1 MRCPWPPLRLF
12 RQPPQTFL
20 APKASP
26 AQTEALE
33 DNPRL
38 QPDVFTGK
46 GCRSH
51 L

>member
-1 MRCPWPPLRLF
+1 MF
-12 RQPPQTFL
+12 F

-26 AQTEALE
+26 VQAEAPE

-38 QPDVFTGK
+38 QHDVFTGK